1 MLLRGIHAKAIKY
14 DASSF
19 YSKHI
24 HVQEKVKTMLDLRF
38 VRSSP
43 DVIRADLKKRND
55 SEKLVWV
62 DDLLKKDIRSRELKM
77 ETDLLRQRRNTIA
90 REINAARKSGQ
101 DTNVLLAEATSLP
114 QKIKDRDEEQ
124 EEITKA
130 IHNYLMR
137 LPNILHES
145 VPVGKDDTENV
156 ELRCV
161 GSKRKFD
168 FELKNHGQLAAEQGW
183 ADFERAT
190 KISGAGFY
198 FLKSSLVLL
207 DLALQRFSIDL
218 LAHKGYIPIIP
229 PYMITRQSYE
239 GVTDL
244 DDFEKVMYKIDG
256 DDMYLIATSEH
267 PIGAM
272 HQDEIFE
279 EKNLPLR
286 LAGISPCFRREI
298 GAHGLD
304 TKGLFR
310 VHQFTKVEQF
320 VFCRPEDSWQIHEE
334 LLVNAEEVFQKLQI
348 PYRVVSICTGDI
360 GTVAAKK
367 YDIEAWMP
375 RENAYK
381 EVVSCSNC
389 TSYQAVRLNI
399 RVRDRNDFESKRH
412 VHTLNSTAIAT
423 SRVIRAILENYQ
435 NPDGSVEIPPVLR
448 SYMNDREYL

>member
-1 MLLRGIHAKAIKY
+1 
-14 DASSF
+14 
-19 YSKHI
+19 
-24 HVQEKVKTMLDLRF
+24 MLDIRF

-43 DVIRADLKKRND
+43 DVVKADLEKRRD
-55 SEKLVWV
+55 TEKIAWV
-62 DDLLKKDIRSRELKM
+62 DDLLKKDIRSRELKI
-77 ETDLLRQRRNTIA
+77 ETDILRQRRNTIA
-90 REINAARKSGQ
+90 REINAMRKSGK
-101 DTNVLLAEATSLP
+101 DPAPLMAEAGNLP
-114 QKIKDRDEEQ
+114 WKIKEHDEEQ
-124 EEITKA
+124 EA
-130 IHNYLMR
+130 IAHAIRHYLMR

-156 ELRCV
+156 ELKRV
-161 GSKRKFD
+161 GSIRSFD
-168 FELKNHGQLAAEQGW
+168 FELRNHGQLAADKGW

-198 FLKSSLVLL
+198 FLKGNLVLL
-207 DLALQRFSIDL
+207 DLALQRFAIDL
-218 LAHKGYIPIIP
+218 LVRKGFTPIIP
-229 PYMITRQSYE
+229 PYMINRQSYE

-244 DDFEKVMYKIDG
+244 GDFEKVMYKIDG
-256 DDMYLIATSEH
+256 DDSYLIATSEH

-272 HQDEIFE
+272 HKDEIFE
-279 EKNLPLR
+279 EKDLPLR

-320 VFCRPEDSWQIHEE
+320 VFCMPDDSWRIHEE
-334 LLVNAEEVFQKLQI
+334 LLANAEEVFRNLEL
-348 PYRVVSICTGDI
+348 PYRVVNICTGDI

-375 RENAYK
+375 RENEYK

-399 RVRDRNDFESKRH
+399 KVRDKSEFESKQH

-423 SRVIRAILENYQ
+423 SRVMRAILENYQ
-435 NPDGSVEIPPVLR
+435 DNDGSVKIPRVLR
-448 SYMNDREYL
+448 PYMNDQEYL